1 MISIKIAST
10 TNRDIS
16 LPTEAANNMSRA
28 ALPLQPPDIFKTDIT
43 SSFLQAHIAVW
54 YGEAA
59 RQEETDPLV
68 IIAEFY
74 TVSQKNKKK
83 DLTVITLNFMT
94 EREQASISVFEASR
108 AYSIHFFQYPAHP
121 SA

>member
-1 MISIKIAST
+1 M
-10 TNRDIS
+10 
-16 LPTEAANNMSRA
+16 
-28 ALPLQPPDIFKTDIT
+28 
-43 SSFLQAHIAVW
+43 SSFLQSHIAVW

-68 IIAEFY
+68 MIAEFY
-74 TVSQKNKKK
+74 TVSQKNKRK